1 MIIIARGRVSE
12 VNLAHLKEIFQ
23 ALEEVPVESR
33 TMRENNQ
40 TGVNE
45 ETKDDKKSSALPN

>member
-1 MIIIARGRVSE
+1 VSE
-12 VNLAHLKEIFQ
+12 VYLAHLKEIFQ

-40 TGVNE
+40 TGVNG